1 MKKFIAIVVLI
12 AIAAGGL
19 YFFFKGDFLGE
30 IFSKEAIES
39 SPPVVNMA
47 ALEEQVLPIGE
58 LATIEYNYTTVISST
73 NSLKI
78 KNWKVPLTTNRII
91 VALDGTMKI
100 GIDVSQILMDGS
112 ESTQTVTITI
122 PKPVVQDH
130 YTIEET
136 LRVLDE
142 KKNIFNPVTI
152 EDYAKLSVAEKKKM
166 EEKAR
171 KDGLF
176 ERAEEEAVRIITQFA
191 EGFVPEG
198 YTVEVLVAGVAAP

>member
-1 MKKFIAIVVLI
+1 VKKFMAVVVLL
-12 AIAAGGL
+12 AILAGGL
-19 YFFFKGDFLGE
+19 YLFFKTD
-30 IFSKEAIES
+30 IFDGLLSTEELEDTV
-39 SPPVVNMA
+39 PVVNMA
-47 ALEEQVLPIGE
+47 ALQEQVLPIGE

-73 NSLKI
+73 TSLKF
-78 KNWKVPLTTNRII
+78 KNVKVPFTTNRII

-100 GIDVSQILMDGS
+100 GIDVSKISIDGS
-112 ESTQTVTITI
+112 ESSQTVTITI

-152 EDYAKLSVAEKKKM
+152 EDYTKLSVAEKKKM

-176 ERAEEEAVRIITQFA
+176 ERAEEEAVKIITQFA
-191 EGFVPEG
+191 GGFVPED
-198 YTVEVLVAGVAAP
+198 YTVEVVVAKAAA